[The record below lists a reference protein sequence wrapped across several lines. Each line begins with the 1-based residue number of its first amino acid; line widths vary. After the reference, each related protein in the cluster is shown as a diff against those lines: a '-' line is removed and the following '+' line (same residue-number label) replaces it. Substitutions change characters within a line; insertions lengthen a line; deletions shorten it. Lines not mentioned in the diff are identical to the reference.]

1 MRLVGVEVEVVQ
13 AVVGTRRWMVRRR
26 RQEGCCRLV
35 TAIALPFGSELT
47 RRGFGCGV
55 SDYSPRRWTVANW
68 AVCVLV
74 VLFCD
79 PLTAGWAKITNFTL
93 TFVQAKRRSFCL

>member
-1 MRLVGVEVEVVQ
+1 
-13 AVVGTRRWMVRRR
+13 MVRRR

-47 RRGFGCGV
+47 RRSFGCGV

-79 PLTAGWAKITNFTL
+79 PLTAGWATITNFTL